1 MTEKSAGKPGDLV
14 RSMREAARRKHY
26 SPRTEQAYVK
36 WVKRFV
42 KESGLRH
49 PKELGS
55 ADVQSFLT
63 KLAVRDGVAASTQN
77 QARAALVFL
86 YKDVLELELE
96 WVETID
102 RAKRPK
108 RLPTVLSKEEVGRV
122 LGELEGEERACGRLL
137 YGCGLRLLE
146 ALELRLKDVDFSR
159 ATVWV
164 RGGKGKKDRIVR
176 MPKSLRA
183 DLEAAVKNA
192 ERTAERDQMR
202 GTNGVPLPDA
212 FARKSKQAATKKEWA
227 WLFPATRT
235 YRDSS
240 GRALRWHRHET
251 TLQRAIP
258 EAARRAG
265 IKKRVTCHTLRHSFA
280 THLLEDGVDLPTLQ
294 LLLGHTSIQTTM
306 IYTHVS
312 LEGRGGLEGAVDRL
326 LE

>member
-1 MTEKSAGKPGDLV
+1 MTKNYGNPGDLV
-14 RSMREAARRKHY
+14 RSMREAAKRKHY
-26 SPRTEQAYVK
+26 SPRTEEAYVM

-42 KESGLRH
+42 KASKLKH
-49 PKELGS
+49 PSELGS
-55 ADVQSFLT
+55 KDVQAFLT
-63 KLAVRDGVAASTQN
+63 KLAVEEGVAASTQN

-108 RLPTVLSKEEVGRV
+108 KLPTVLSREEVGRL

-159 ATVWV
+159 ETVWI

-183 DLEAAVKNA
+183 DLQVAAQRA
-192 ERTAERDQMR
+192 ERTSERDRRR
-202 GTNGVPLPDA
+202 GTDGVPLPDA
-212 FARKSKQAATKKEWA
+212 FERKSPQAATKTEWA

-235 YRDSS
+235 FRDSK
-240 GRALRWHRHET
+240 GRELRWHRHET

-258 EAARRAG
+258 EAAGRAG

-294 LLLGHTSIQTTM
+294 LLLGHTNIQTTM

-312 LEGRGGLEGAVDRL
+312 LEGRGGLAGAVDRL
-326 LE
+326 LD